1 MRLLVDTQVF
11 IWLINED
18 ARLSSATLKAL
29 QDTSNEVF
37 ISYFS
42 FFEMTIKASI
52 GKLDFDSSI
61 MDDLSKMGIEL
72 IPPNNAALQKY
83 AIFNPDNKDPFD
95 NILASVAITEKCTF
109 VTSDSK
115 ILSIS
120 ARGLNLLDATI

>member
-1 MRLLVDTQVF
+1 MRLLIDTQVF

-18 ARLSSATLKAL
+18 PRLGSASLKAL
-29 QDTSNEVF
+29 QDASNEVF

-61 MDDLSKMGIEL
+61 IDDLPKMGIEL
-72 IPPNNAALQKY
+72 ISPCNTVLQKY

-95 NILASVAITEKCTF
+95 NILVSVAITESCAF
-109 VTSDSK
+109 VTSDPK
-115 ILSIS
+115 ILAIS
-120 ARGLNLLDATI
+120 VRGLNLLNATK